1 MDETK
6 LHEFMGKVVTDMGG
20 AWMMAMVLLGDEL
33 GLYKAM
39 ADGQPIAAEE
49 VARRTGC
56 NPRLVREW
64 LHANA
69 ASGYV
74 ETVNGGFRLPA
85 EQAMA
90 LAREDSPVFV
100 APGQS
105 VLASCFMDLDR
116 LLAAFRGDGAFPW
129 GEHHHRMF
137 HGVEKFFRPGYQAHL
152 TAEWLPAMEGVAE
165 KLRAGA
171 KVADVGCGHGASTII
186 MAQAYPNSRFFGFD
200 FHAPSVEVAGKRAS
214 DAGVGARVSFVTAT
228 AKGYTERGF
237 DLICFFD
244 CLHDMGDPV
253 GAARH
258 AHQALKDDGTIL
270 LVEPFAG
277 DSLAANSTPVGRLYY
292 AASSMVCTPNSL
304 SQEVGLG
311 LGAQAGE
318 ARLRQVFAEAGFSRF
333 RRATETPFNLILEAR
348 K

>member
-1 MDETK
+1 MNEAK

-20 AWMMAMVLLGDEL
+20 AWMMAMVLIGDEL

-39 ADGQPIAAEE
+39 GDGQATTAETLAE
-49 VARRTGC
+49 RC
-56 NPRLVREW
+56 SCHPRLVREW
-64 LHANA
+64 LDANA
-69 ASGYV
+69 ASGYLEV
-74 ETVNGGFRLPA
+74 ADGAYRLPP

-90 LAREDSPVFV
+90 LANQDSPVFV

-105 VLASCFMDLDR
+105 VVASCFMDLDKV
-116 LLAAFRGDGAFPW
+116 LQAFRGNGAFPW
-129 GEHHHRMF
+129 GAHHHRMF
-137 HGVEKFFRPGYQAHL
+137 HGVEQFFRPGYQANL
-152 TAEWLPAMEGVAE
+152 TTAWLPALDGVVD
-165 KLRAGA
+165 KLTRGA
-171 KVADVGCGHGASTII
+171 KVADVGCGHGASTIV
-186 MAQAYPNSRFFGFD
+186 MAKAYPNSRFVGID
-200 FHAPSVEVAGKRAS
+200 FHKPSVEIAGTRAA
-214 DAGVGARVSFVTAT
+214 DAGVGGRVSFTTAAAQT
-228 AKGYTERGF
+228 YTERDF

-258 AHQALKDDGTIL
+258 ARQALNADGTVL

-277 DSLAANSTPVGRLYY
+277 NNLAENSTPVGRLFY
-292 AASSMVCTPNSL
+292 AASTMVCTPNSL

-318 ARLRQVFAEAGFSRF
+318 VRLARVFAEGGFTRF

>member
-1 MDETK
+1 MNEAK

-20 AWMMAMVLLGDEL
+20 AWMMAMVLIGDEL

-39 ADGQPIAAEE
+39 GDGKATTAETLAE
-49 VARRTGC
+49 RCGC
-56 NPRLVREW
+56 HPRLVREW
-64 LHANA
+64 LDANA
-69 ASGYV
+69 ASGYLEV
-74 ETVNGGFRLPA
+74 ADGAYRLPP

-90 LAREDSPVFV
+90 LANQDSPVFV

-105 VLASCFMDLDR
+105 VVASCFMDLDKV
-116 LLAAFRGDGAFPW
+116 LQAFRGNGAFPW
-129 GEHHHRMF
+129 GAHHHRMF
-137 HGVEKFFRPGYQAHL
+137 HGVEQFFRPGYQANL
-152 TAEWLPAMEGVAE
+152 TTAWLPALDGVVD
-165 KLRAGA
+165 KLTRGA
-171 KVADVGCGHGASTII
+171 KVADVGCGHGASTIV
-186 MAQAYPNSRFFGFD
+186 MAKAYPNSRFVGID
-200 FHAPSVEVAGKRAS
+200 FHKPSVEIAGQRAA
-214 DAGVGARVSFVTAT
+214 DAGVGGRVSFTTAAAQT
-228 AKGYTERGF
+228 YTERDF

-258 AHQALKDDGTIL
+258 ARQALNADGTVL

-277 DSLAANSTPVGRLYY
+277 NNLAENSTPVGRLYY
-292 AASSMVCTPNSL
+292 AASTMVCTPNSL

-318 ARLRQVFAEAGFSRF
+318 VRLARVFAEGGFTRF